1 MPTALITGA
10 SAGIGLELARR
21 FAAGG
26 YALALTAR
34 RADELARIADDLKA
48 KYGVPVHVFPLDLA
62 DSGGPA
68 ALYERV
74 TAAGLSIDVLVNNAG
89 FGTLGPF
96 LDTELETELAMIRL
110 NVSAL
115 VELCGRFVPAMK
127 ARGSGRV
134 LNVASTAAFQPGPFM
149 AIYYATKAFVL
160 SFSEA
165 LWDELNGSGV
175 TVTCLCPGPTRTEFA
190 DRAGMNET
198 NLFSGPNVMAVGPVA
213 DAAYRATLKGKR
225 LVIPG
230 VWNKVLVFAVRFAPR
245 RMILRIVRRFQQK
258 RNGSPG

>member
-10 SAGIGLELARR
+10 SAGIGLELAKR

-26 YALALTAR
+26 HTLILTAR
-34 RADELARIADDLKA
+34 RADELNKIAEQLKA
-48 KYGVPVHVFPLDLA
+48 AHKVEVHVFPLDLA
-62 DSGGPA
+62 APDGSA
-68 ALYERV
+68 KLYEQV
-74 TAAGLSIDVLVNNAG
+74 TAAGLTVDVLVNNAG

-96 LDTELETELAMIRL
+96 LDTELEKELAMIRL

-115 VELCGRFVPAMK
+115 VDLCGRFVPMMK
-127 ARGSGRV
+127 TRGSGRV

-149 AIYYATKAFVL
+149 AIYYASKAFVL

-175 TVTCLCPGPTRTEFA
+175 TVTCLCPGPVRTEFA

-198 NLFSGPNVMAVGPVA
+198 NLFTGPNVMAVEPVCE
-213 DAAYRATLKGKR
+213 AAYKATMKGKR

-230 VWNKVLVFAVRFAPR
+230 FWNQVLAFGVRFAPR
-245 RMILRIVRRFQQK
+245 RMVLRIVRRFQQK
-258 RNGSPG
+258 RKA

>member
-10 SAGIGLELARR
+10 SAGIGLELAKR
-21 FAAGG
+21 FAAAGH
-26 YALALTAR
+26 ALVLTAR
-34 RADELARIADDLKA
+34 RADELNTIAEQLKA
-48 KYGVPVHVFPLDLA
+48 AHHVAVHVVPLDLSSP
-62 DSGGPA
+62 DGPA
-68 ALYERV
+68 KLHEQV
-74 TAAGLSIDVLVNNAG
+74 TAAGLSVDVLVNNAG

-96 LDTELETELAMIRL
+96 LDTDLEKELAMIRL

-115 VELCGRFVPAMK
+115 VELCGLFVPAMK

-175 TVTCLCPGPTRTEFA
+175 TVTCLCPGPVRTEFA

-198 NLFSGPNVMAVGPVA
+198 NLFRGPNVMAVGPVCE
-213 DAAYRATLKGKR
+213 AAFKATMKGKR

-230 VWNKVLVFAVRFAPR
+230 VWNKLLVFGVRFAPR

-258 RNGSPG
+258 RQ

>member
-1 MPTALITGA
+1 MPTTLITGA
-10 SAGIGLELARR
+10 SAGIGLELAKR
-21 FAAGG
+21 FAAAGH
-26 YALALTAR
+26 ALVLTAR
-34 RADELARIADDLKA
+34 RTDELNTIAEQLKA
-48 KYGVPVHVFPLDLA
+48 AHKIDVHVFPLDLSAA
-62 DSGGPA
+62 DGPA
-68 ALYERV
+68 KLHGQV
-74 TAAGLSIDVLVNNAG
+74 TATGLTVDVLVNNAG

-96 LDTELETELAMIRL
+96 LDTDLEKELAMIRL

-115 VELCGRFVPAMK
+115 VELCGLFVPAMK

-175 TVTCLCPGPTRTEFA
+175 TVTCLCPGPVRTEFA

-198 NLFSGPNVMAVGPVA
+198 NLFRGPNVMAVGPVCE
-213 DAAYRATLKGKR
+213 AAFKATMKGKR

-230 VWNKVLVFAVRFAPR
+230 VWNKLLVFGVRFAPR

-258 RNGSPG
+258 RQ

>member
-10 SAGIGLELARR
+10 SAGIGLELAKR
-21 FAAGG
+21 FAAAGH
-26 YALALTAR
+26 ALVLTAR
-34 RADELARIADDLKA
+34 RADELNRIAEQLKTA
-48 KYGVPVHVFPLDLA
+48 HKVDVYVFPLDLGA
-62 DSGGPA
+62 PDGPA
-68 ALYERV
+68 KLHERV
-74 TAAGLSIDVLVNNAG
+74 TAAGLTVDVLVNNAG

-96 LDTELETELAMIRL
+96 LDTELEKELAMIRL

-115 VELCGRFVPAMK
+115 VDLCGRFVPAMK

-134 LNVASTAAFQPGPFM
+134 LNVASVAAFQPGPYM

-198 NLFSGPNVMAVGPVA
+198 NLFSGGNVMEVGPVC
-213 DAAYRATLKGKR
+213 DAAFRATMKGKR
-225 LVIPG
+225 LVVPG
-230 VWNKVLVFAVRFAPR
+230 FWNRVLIFAVRFAPR
-245 RMILRIVRRFQQK
+245 RMVLRIVRRYQQK
-258 RNGSPG
+258 RK

>member
-1 MPTALITGA
+1 MPTILITGA
-10 SAGIGLELARR
+10 TAGIGLELAKR
-21 FAAGG
+21 FAAAGH
-26 YALALTAR
+26 ALALTAR
-34 RADELARIADDLKA
+34 RAGELTKVADDLKA
-48 KYGVPVHVFPLDLA
+48 THGVEVHTFPLDLGEA
-62 DSGGPA
+62 DGPA
-68 ALYERV
+68 KLHEQV
-74 TAAGLSIDVLVNNAG
+74 TAAGLMVDVLVNNAG

-96 LDTELETELAMIRL
+96 LDTELEQELAMVRL
-110 NVSAL
+110 NVSA
-115 VELCGRFVPAMK
+115 VVDLCGRFVPAMK

-134 LNVASTAAFQPGPFM
+134 LNVASTAAFQPGPYM
-149 AIYYATKAFVL
+149 AIYYSTKAFVL

-198 NLFSGPNVMAVGPVA
+198 NLFQGGNVMAVEPVC
-213 DAAYRATLKGKR
+213 DAAFNATMKGKR

-230 VWNKVLVFAVRFAPR
+230 FWNKLLVFAVRFAPR

-258 RNGSPG
+258 RQ